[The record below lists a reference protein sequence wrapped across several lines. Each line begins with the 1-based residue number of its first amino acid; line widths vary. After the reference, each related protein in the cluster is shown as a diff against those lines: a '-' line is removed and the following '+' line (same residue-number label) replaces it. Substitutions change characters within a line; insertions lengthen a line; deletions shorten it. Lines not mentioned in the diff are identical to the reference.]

1 MEESD
6 VRACV
11 IILGLTTEYA
21 DNLRIDCCELD
32 SQRLKKPKSY
42 YAIATYLNALN
53 QEIKKLWGTN
63 FVVNIDAVSY
73 KRVNA

>member
-1 MEESD
+1 M
-6 VRACV
+6 RACV

-53 QEIKKLWGTN
+53 QEIKKL
-63 FVVNIDAVSY
+63 
-73 KRVNA
+73 